1 MIRDS
6 SLSSGRRLERRL
18 IWSGVRFGATLPCS
32 SLHGAQAPI
41 IFVPEDPPLPKL
53 IQLPSRAG

>member
-1 MIRDS
+1 MVIRD

-18 IWSGVRFGATLPCS
+18 IWSGVRFGAILSCS

-41 IFVPEDPPLPKL
+41 IYVPEDPPLPKL